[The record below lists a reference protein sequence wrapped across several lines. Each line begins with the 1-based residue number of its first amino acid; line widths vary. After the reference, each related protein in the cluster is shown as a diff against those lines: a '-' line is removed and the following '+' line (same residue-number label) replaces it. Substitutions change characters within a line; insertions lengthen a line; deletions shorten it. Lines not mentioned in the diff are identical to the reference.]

1 MKLVT
6 IIASLFLLI
15 SFIGCKDKAQVKDAI
30 VAKDIT
36 ATPAVPRWKH
46 LCRRFSSL
54 LRYLFCPRLSKR
66 ESAPVAARSVAQAQS
81 TADCVGCH

>member
-36 ATPAVPRWKH
+36 ATPAVTGP
-46 LCRRFSSL
+46 
-54 LRYLFCPRLSKR
+54 
-66 ESAPVAARSVAQAQS
+66 APIIPTTDS
-81 TADCVGCH
+81 TKK